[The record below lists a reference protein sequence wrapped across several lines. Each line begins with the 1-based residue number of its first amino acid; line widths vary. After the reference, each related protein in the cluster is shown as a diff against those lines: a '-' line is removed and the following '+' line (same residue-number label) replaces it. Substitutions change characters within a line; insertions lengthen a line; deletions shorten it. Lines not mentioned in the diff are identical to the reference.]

1 MSKWS
6 FHKKQFNDFGA
17 SSQIGSI
24 QTPEGQWFAAVEI
37 GNKIDEDDD
46 MVLVRQ
52 VLKVLNRE
60 LPGGKPRNR
69 KGKK

>member
-1 MSKWS
+1 MSEWS
-6 FHKKQFNDFGA
+6 FHKKQFNTTGV
-17 SSQIGSI
+17 SSQFGSI
-24 QTPEGQWFAAVEI
+24 QTPEGLWFAGVE
-37 GNKIDEDDD
+37 NCNQLDEDDD
-46 MVLVRQ
+46 MVLVRR